1 MQIWITVQLISSTT
15 SASNSKKIRREGLLA
30 TGALLSSP
38 STILHT
44 VKIDSPEAMRQ
55 LGARIGSQCR
65 AGDLILLNG
74 PLGAG
79 KTVLVQGIGQALGIN
94 EVTSPTF
101 VISRVHKAQLPLIHV
116 DVYRL
121 LEAGKASLYLDDL
134 DLDSPREAAVTVIE
148 WGGEESARLSEDR
161 LEIVIDRS
169 DDVRE
174 VTVTSVGARWSGFSL

>member
-1 MQIWITVQLISSTT
+1 MKGSWRQGPF
-15 SASNSKKIRREGLLA
+15 AFFFNYPYG
-30 TGALLSSP
+30 
-38 STILHT
+38 
-44 VKIDSPEAMRQ
+44 VKISTPDAMRE
-55 LGARIGSQCR
+55 LGYRIGLQCR

-79 KTVLVQGIGQALGIN
+79 KTVLVQGIGEALGIT

-101 VISRVHKAQLPLIHV
+101 VISRIHKAPLPLIHV

-134 DLDSPREAAVTVIE
+134 DLDSPREESVTVIE
-148 WGGEESARLSEDR
+148 WGGEESARLSDVR

-169 DDVRE
+169 DEIRE
-174 VTVTSVGARWSGFSL
+174 VTITPVGARWSEFSL